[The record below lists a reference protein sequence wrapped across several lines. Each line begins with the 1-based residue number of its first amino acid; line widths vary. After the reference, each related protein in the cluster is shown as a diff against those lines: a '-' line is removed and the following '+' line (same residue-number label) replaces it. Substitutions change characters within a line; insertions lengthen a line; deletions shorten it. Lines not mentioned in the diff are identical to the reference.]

1 MHFRISALLCLL
13 WAATSLPAIAQDAG
27 SLLREQQRREDAQRL
42 DRLPPAEDA
51 SPQEKR
57 VAGPQQGQTIVV
69 RNLVF
74 TGKTEILPASERAR
88 IVSSVQGQR
97 LGIEGIKAIADTVTM
112 AVQKEGRVLAF
123 AVLPPQDITEGVV
136 RVEIREGRLSEKAF
150 ERGDDVRARQDRL
163 DSIAAELPA
172 EGVEKKD
179 LEAMLLR
186 MNDHPGVTARARL
199 MAGDTPQTSRL
210 VIGVEQ
216 TPLLS
221 ASLWGDNAGSPST
234 GKAEANGQVVMTDL
248 SGYGDITRFTTTIT
262 EGQKF
267 GQAAFSIPLGISP
280 LSLNANY
287 GFLDYRN
294 VDAVGSALGL
304 EGLAHYA
311 GLGLD
316 YSLVRSRDVN
326 VRLTAGL
333 DWKALID
340 DSLVGRLQDKRV
352 ISGTFGITGDVRDG
366 LLGGGLTNWSL
377 GWTFGD
383 LDLSRAPGAL
393 AADKASLRT
402 QGGFHTL
409 NAQLA
414 RLQALPGDFSLF
426 GRVTGQW
433 ASKNLD
439 SSQDFSLGGP
449 YGVRGYPVGEGRG
462 DMGVLGTLELRY
474 DVPVPDMW
482 GALQFATLLD
492 AGYVRVNKRWN
503 GIATA
508 SACGCNEY
516 GLASAGISA
525 RWSRE
530 NLSFSAAWAHAL
542 GANPG
547 RDRLT
552 DENADGSTRRHQFW
566 LQGAIKF

>member
-1 MHFRISALLCLL
+1 MHFRTSALLCLL
-13 WAATSLPAIAQDAG
+13 WAGISLPAAAQDAG

-42 DRLPPAEDA
+42 DRLPSADDTP
-51 SPQEKR
+51 PREKR
-57 VAGPQQGQTIVV
+57 VAAPRQGQTIVV
-69 RNLVF
+69 QKLIFSGR
-74 TGKTEILPASERAR
+74 TEILPEAERTRIAAS
-88 IVSSVQGQR
+88 VKGQR
-97 LGIEGIKAIADTVTM
+97 LDIAGIKAIADTVTM
-112 AVQKEGRVLAF
+112 AAQKEGRVLAF
-123 AVLPPQDITEGVV
+123 AILPPQDITEGVL
-136 RVEIREGRLSEKAF
+136 RVEIREGRLGEKTF
-150 ERGDDVRARQDRL
+150 ERSGDVRIRQGRL
-163 DSIAAELPA
+163 ERIVADLPA

-179 LEAMLLR
+179 LEAVLLR
-186 MNDHPGVTARARL
+186 MNDLPGVTARARL
-199 MAGDTPQTSRL
+199 VAGNAPQTSRL
-210 VIGVEQ
+210 IIGVEQ

-248 SGYGDITRFTTTIT
+248 SGYGDVTRFTTTLS

-294 VDAVGSALGL
+294 IDAVGSALGL

-311 GLGLD
+311 GVGLD

-352 ISGTFGITGDVRDG
+352 ISGTLGIGGDLRDD

-383 LDLSRAPGAL
+383 LDLSRVPGAL
-393 AADKASLRT
+393 AADTASLRT
-402 QGGFHTL
+402 QGVFHTL
-409 NAQLA
+409 NGQVA

-474 DVPVPDMW
+474 DVPAGMW
-482 GALQFATLLD
+482 GALQVASFLD
-492 AGYVRVNKRWN
+492 AGYVRVNRQSN

-508 SACGCNEY
+508 SACGCNDY

-542 GANPG
+542 GSNPG

-552 DENADGSTRRHQFW
+552 DENADGSTRRNQFW
-566 LQGAIKF
+566 LQAAVKF

>member
-1 MHFRISALLCLL
+1 M
-13 WAATSLPAIAQDAG
+13 AQDAG

-42 DRLPPAEDA
+42 DRLPAAEEA

-57 VAGPQQGQTIVV
+57 AAGPQQGQTIVV
-69 RNLVF
+69 RKLVF
-74 TGKTEILPASERAR
+74 AGKTVILPETERAR
-88 IVSSVQGQR
+88 IATSVQGQR
-97 LGIEGIKAIADTVTM
+97 LDIAGIKAIADTVTI
-112 AVQKEGRVLAF
+112 AVQKQGRVLAF
-123 AVLPPQDITEGVV
+123 AILPPQDITEGVV
-136 RVEIREGRLSEKAF
+136 RVEIREGRLTEKTF
-150 ERGDDVRARQDRL
+150 ERDGNVRVRQSRL
-163 DSIAAELPA
+163 DGIAADIPVESL
-172 EGVEKKD
+172 EKKD
-179 LEAMLLR
+179 LEAVLLR
-186 MNDHPGVTARARL
+186 MNEHPGVTARARL
-199 MAGDTPQTSRL
+199 MAGKAPQTSRL
-210 VIGVEQ
+210 VIGIQ
-216 TPLLS
+216 QAPLFS

-234 GKAEANGQVVMTDL
+234 GKAEANGQAVMTDL
-248 SGYGDITRFTTTIT
+248 SGYGDVTRFTTTIS

-267 GQAAFSIPLGISP
+267 GQAAFSIPVGISP

-294 VDAVGSALGL
+294 IDAVGSILGL
-304 EGLAHYA
+304 EGQAHYA

-316 YSLVRSRDVN
+316 YGLVRSRDVN

-333 DWKALID
+333 DWKALTD

-352 ISGTFGITGDVRDG
+352 ISGTFGIAGDMRDE

-377 GWTFGD
+377 GWTIGD
-383 LDLSRAPGAL
+383 LDLSRVPGAL

-402 QGGFHTL
+402 QGVFHTL
-409 NAQLA
+409 NGQVA

-426 GRVTGQW
+426 GRITGQW

-462 DMGVLGTLELRY
+462 DMGALGTLELRY
-474 DVPVPDMW
+474 DVPVPDTQ
-482 GALQFATLLD
+482 GALQFATFLD
-492 AGYVRVNKRWN
+492 AGYVRVNRRLN
-503 GIATA
+503 AVATA
-508 SACGCNEY
+508 SACGCNDY

-542 GANPG
+542 GSNPG

-552 DENADGSTRRHQFW
+552 DENADGSTRSHQFW
-566 LQGAIKF
+566 LQGAMKF